1 MTVRDRILSR
11 RAKFVAAAIATLAV
25 TARRRSAE
33 VGIPESDSTTLDAP
47 DADANVAD
55 AKDTGEPQ
63 PCLSIAKPDDD
74 PGGCS
79 CRTPR

>member
-1 MTVRDRILSR
+1 MTPRDRILSR

-25 TARRRSAE
+25 TTRRSAAE
-33 VGIPESDSTTLDAP
+33 VGIPESDSTLDAP
-47 DADANVAD
+47 DADVMTD

-63 PCLSIAKPDDD
+63 PCLSIAKPPDDD